1 MRTLARSGLV
11 VFVGLVA
18 LEHLLRP
25 GLPPAERFISE
36 YGRGATQPLHVAA
49 FGAWAVACGGCAVVA
64 ARRRSRPVA
73 RVLTVAGFAAAA
85 AGAVL
90 AAVFATQTVAG
101 ELPAGVARTAGGRLH
116 DLGTL
121 FILGGLIVAAL
132 ASLRLVPVRRY
143 RLGVGL
149 LGVVL
154 LAIVPTLVAL
164 GLDAPGL
171 GQRGFVLTGVAFE
184 WWFTAQTAWSAA
196 SGSPNRQ

>member
-49 FGAWAVACGGCAVVA
+49 FAAWAVACVGCAVVA

-90 AAVFATQTVAG
+90 AAVFITQTVAG

-171 GQRGFVLTGVAFE
+171 GQRGFVLTGVAFQ
-184 WWFTAQTAWSAA
+184 WWFTAQTGWSAA